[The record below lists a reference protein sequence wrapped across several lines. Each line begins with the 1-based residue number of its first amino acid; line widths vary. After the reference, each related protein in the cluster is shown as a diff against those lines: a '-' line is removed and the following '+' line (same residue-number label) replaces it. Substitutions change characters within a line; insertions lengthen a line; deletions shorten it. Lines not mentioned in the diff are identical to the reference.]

1 MKNRVM
7 GFALLLGS
15 TLFLAACP
23 SETTIGQ
30 LNSEPRRYYDRDVS
44 VRGVVTNSFGAL
56 GIGAYELDDET
67 GALLVHDREHSACN
81 IYRPEQVGLDLS
93 SEVVLRH
100 FFDRGAVGISGIVN
114 HHVEFTEMIISLGND
129 LASLVGFGYIECQRE
144 NRVTEAFL

>member
-67 GALLVHDREHSACN
+67 GR
-81 IYRPEQVGLDLS
+81 IW
-93 SEVVLRH
+93 VLTE
-100 FFDRGAVGISGIVN
+100 RGVPQKGSRVRAVGKYINGVTWGGRN
-114 HHVEFTEMIISLGND
+114 
-129 LASLVGFGYIECQRE
+129 FGSALRE
-144 NRVTEAFL
+144 SNRYR